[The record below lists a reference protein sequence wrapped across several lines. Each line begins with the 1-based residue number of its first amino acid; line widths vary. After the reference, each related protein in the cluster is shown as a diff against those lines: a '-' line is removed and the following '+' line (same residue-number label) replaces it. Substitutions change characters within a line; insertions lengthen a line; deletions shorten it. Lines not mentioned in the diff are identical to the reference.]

1 MSCEVTFT
9 MPSPLESKHQKK
21 AGLGG
26 SGSEKSIAVPP
37 APPPC
42 ARNLILTILLSTSPL
57 ICALWY
63 QSYKENKA
71 QHDIKVYEQLLEQLN
86 NKENLTKQEVQI
98 KEDIEEKLE
107 EKPPNN
113 NTNNNVKPNFGKKP
127 WHRGGSNS
135 RRKTR

>member
-1 MSCEVTFT
+1 MR
-9 MPSPLESKHQKK
+9 SPLTRKHPQK

-42 ARNLILTILLSTSPL
+42 ALNLILTILLSISPL
-57 ICALWY
+57 VCALWY
-63 QSYKENKA
+63 QNHQINK
-71 QHDIKVYEQLLEQLN
+71 HNNEIKVYEQLLETLN
-86 NKENLTKQEVQI
+86 NKENLTKQEAQI

-107 EKPPNN
+107 EKPQNK
-113 NTNNNVKPNFGKKP
+113 NTNNNVKPGFGKKP
-127 WHRGGSNS
+127 WHRGSNS

>member
-37 APPPC
+37 APPP
-42 ARNLILTILLSTSPL
+42 RNLILTILLSTSPL

-71 QHDIKVYEQLLEQLN
+71 QHDIKIYEQLLEQLN
-86 NKENLTKQEVQI
+86 NKENLTEQEAQI